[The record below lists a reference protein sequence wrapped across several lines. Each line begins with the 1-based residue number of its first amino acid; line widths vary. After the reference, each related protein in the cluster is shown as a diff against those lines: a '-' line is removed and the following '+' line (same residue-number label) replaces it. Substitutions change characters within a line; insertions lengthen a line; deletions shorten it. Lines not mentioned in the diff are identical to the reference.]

1 MLFPVYLF
9 VIAVQLPATVRT
21 IQLDKDGGY
30 TDIVIRIANSV
41 PEDSCPKILAN
52 IKVIFNTKV
61 CRGLRRLFLSHF
73 WQLLKQAAFFRQLG

>member
-1 MLFPVYLF
+1 MSLDRKSRMLLPVYLF

-30 TDIVIRIANSV
+30 TDIVIRIASTV

-52 IKVIFNTKV
+52 IKVI
-61 CRGLRRLFLSHF
+61 LSTNKNF
-73 WQLLKQAAFFRQLG
+73 CKKYPL